1 MSGAFSGS
9 RSRSAFNP
17 YPRLPSTTRSTTKLL
32 SWRSK
37 EARPGTGLRSTS
49 SSSSTSSFRA
59 KGAVEEG
66 GFVVAKQGSFYELLG
81 ISEEGSFEE
90 IRSAYK
96 RMALRYHPDV
106 SPPERADEHTRRFI
120 EVQEAY
126 ETLSDPARRA
136 LYDRH
141 LTCGLH
147 LAFSSRRPRPF
158 DEELEERSGWKN
170 RWQDQV
176 AELKRRSM
184 TKDSDE
190 NLSWGA
196 RMRRKRA
203 ESWSE

>member
-17 YPRLPSTTRSTTKLL
+17 YPRVPTTTRSTTKLL

-90 IRSAYK
+90 IKSAYK

-120 EVQEAY
+120 EVQE
-126 ETLSDPARRA
+126 
-136 LYDRH
+136 

>member
-1 MSGAFSGS
+1 MSGAFSEAEAEALS
-9 RSRSAFNP
+9 IPTLASP
-17 YPRLPSTTRSTTKLL
+17 PRPEAPPSS
-32 SWRSK
+32 SHG
-37 EARPGTGLRSTS
+37 EARRLGQGRGSAPR
-49 SSSSTSSFRA
+49 
-59 KGAVEEG
+59 

-90 IRSAYK
+90 IKSAYK